1 MIFRNFDYVEVT
13 LHSEKLKLIWLFLRF
28 FVTLP
33 ASYKPNMR
41 KELFMSLAAA
51 CCTLLALSCAQQKE
65 SADNQEPLTVGN
77 PYMPLWE
84 HIPDGE
90 PYVFEDP
97 DQPGK
102 YRVYVYGSHD
112 DLVDA
117 YCGRDQVVW
126 SASVDSLNRWRYD
139 GTILVVDK
147 NRDGQPFD
155 SAGTADV
162 LYAPDVTM
170 VTGKDGKKTYYLFP
184 NDQTG
189 FRNGLIAKSDRP
201 DGPFEVCNWSKENPD
216 QVDGVLQFDPAVFVD
231 DDGRVYGYWGFERSY
246 AAEFDPETMATVK
259 PGTEIVEDMISGRN
273 QPGRFRFFEASSI
286 RKVKDK
292 YIFIYS
298 RFTEDGEFGL
308 PTSNYTLAYA
318 YSDAPLGPWTY
329 GGTIIDGRAR
339 EKNEQGNVI
348 ASAVPDGN
356 THGSICEING
366 QWYVFYHR
374 QTGTDEYARQAMVAP
389 IDVKVTE
396 GPGGKVEISEG
407 EYNSLGFARNGLD
420 PFERHSAGI
429 ACWLTGPKPAVH
441 NWPSN
446 TFYGSYVEAGYGGQA
461 NMTKQQAIA
470 SKEKYDAPYDL
481 RYNTNRVVNNTDGS
495 IVGYKY
501 FNFDAGRLASPDNLM
516 LVLRLVP
523 EGIDG
528 TIEVMMDRPWA
539 SQGGKKIGEAA
550 LKADMPKT
558 VTDVAIGISK
568 EAQEKHLAGKHA
580 FFFIFKSDTK
590 EKSLCTLEDFVFTF
604 APVNR

>member
-1 MIFRNFDYVEVT
+1 M
-13 LHSEKLKLIWLFLRF
+13 
-28 FVTLP
+28 
-33 ASYKPNMR
+33 
-41 KELFMSLAAA
+41 
-51 CCTLLALSCAQQKE
+51 LALSCAQQQTTTLNDQL
-65 SADNQEPLTVGN
+65 ATPGN

-97 DQPGK
+97 DNPGK
-102 YRVYVYGSHD
+102 QRVYVYGSHD
-112 DLVDA
+112 DLITE

-126 SASVDSLNRWRYD
+126 SAPVEDLSHWRYD

-147 NRDGQPFD
+147 NRDGEPFD

-162 LYAPDVTM
+162 LFAPDVTM
-170 VTGKDGKKTYYLFP
+170 TTDSTGKKTYWLFP

-189 FRNGLIAKSDRP
+189 YRNGLIAKSDRP
-201 DGPFEVCNWSKENPD
+201 DGPFEVCNWSKDNPN

-231 DDGRVYGYWGFERSY
+231 DDGRVYGYWGFERSF

-273 QPGRFRFFEASSI
+273 QEGVFSFFEASSI
-286 RKVKDK
+286 RKIKDK
-292 YIFIYS
+292 YVFIYS
-298 RFTEDGEFGL
+298 RFTKDGEFGL
-308 PTSNYTLAYA
+308 PVSNYTLAYA

-339 EKNEQGNVI
+339 EKDEQGNVI
-348 ASAVPDGN
+348 ASATPDGN

-389 IDVKVTE
+389 IDVKVEE
-396 GPGGKVEISEG
+396 GKGGKVEISEG
-407 EYNSLGFARNGLD
+407 EYNSQGFAINGLD
-420 PFERHSAGI
+420 PFESHSAGI
-429 ACWLTGPKPAVH
+429 ACWYTGPKPATH
-441 NWPSN
+441 EWPNN
-446 TFYGSYVEAGYGGQA
+446 TFYGSYVEASYGGTPD
-461 NMTKQQAIA
+461 MTKEQALD
-470 SKEKYDAPYDL
+470 SKEKYAEPYDL

-501 FNFDAGRLASPDNLM
+501 FNFPAERLATKDNLM
-516 LVLRLVP
+516 LVLRLIP

-528 TIEVMMDRPWA
+528 TIEVMMDRPWE
-539 SQGGKKIGEAA
+539 SQGGKKIGEMA

-558 VTDVAIGISK
+558 VMDGAIGISK
-568 EAQEKHLAGKHA
+568 EAQEKDLAGQHA
-580 FFFIFKSDTK
+580 IFFLFKSDTK
-590 EKSLCTLEDFVFTF
+590 EKSLCTLLDFVFTF
-604 APVNR
+604 APINE